1 MNAPKKLLDCYD
13 KAVRAIIRYIVNI
26 RRREPTSKHAK
37 DLHILMTKERVEYKI
52 CILTWKVVHLG
63 EPKMICRLLPT
74 NEKDVKVRSSRDTSK
89 VCMNKKIATTIT
101 SKRFSNATKIF
112 NDLPKNLRD
121 IDKIDSFKKQLK
133 TFLFRKAYGD

>member
-1 MNAPKKLLDCYD
+1 
-13 KAVRAIIRYIVNI
+13 
-26 RRREPTSKHAK
+26 
-37 DLHILMTKERVEYKI
+37 
-52 CILTWKVVHLG
+52 
-63 EPKMICRLLPT
+63 MICRLLQT
-74 NEKDVKVRSSRDTSK
+74 NEKDERLRSSRDTSK